1 MSLNDTP
8 RGERVCIGFFGKRNA
23 GKSSLVNSFTG
34 QKLSIVSDVKGT
46 TTDPVYK
53 AMELLPLGPVE
64 IVDTPGFDDEGELG
78 ELRIKKC
85 FEVMRKIDA
94 AIIVIDI
101 SENYDSRVDSIL
113 AGLKERSIPTII
125 ALNKADMSEA
135 SGSDVEKKLEE
146 LKAAGINN
154 SLLTMRVSALKGVGI
169 EELKSKTAE
178 ILNRGEIKDRELLPD
193 CVKPNDL
200 VVLVVP
206 IDSAAPKGR
215 LILPQQQVIRALLE
229 RGALSVVT
237 TVETLAL
244 TLDSLKTRP
253 KLVVTDS
260 QAFGE
265 VSKIIPEDILLT
277 GFSVL
282 FAKYKGDLEWQTEGA
297 STLDEIKTGDKIL
310 IAEGCTHHRQ
320 CGDIG
325 TVKLPN
331 WIRKYTNSEPEF
343 TFVSGGEFSSK
354 EDLASYKLVIH
365 CGGCMLN
372 PNEMKYRVNAS
383 KNEGVPITNYGIAI
397 AKMHGILDR
406 SLEVF
411 NK

>member
-34 QKLSIVSDVKGT
+34 QKLSIVSDIKGT

-94 AIIVIDI
+94 AIIVIDA
-101 SENYDSRVDSIL
+101 SEPYDSRVDEL
-113 AGLKERSIPTII
+113 LEGLGERGIPTII
-125 ALNKADMSEA
+125 ALNKADLEVNSEVEQRLIDMKG
-135 SGSDVEKKLEE
+135 SGK
-146 LKAAGINN
+146 NN
-154 SLLTMRVSALKGVGI
+154 SLLTMRVSALKGIGI
-169 EELKSKTAE
+169 QELKSKTAE
-178 ILNRGEIKDRELLPD
+178 ILNRGEIKDRNLLPD
-193 CVKPNDL
+193 CIGPSDV

-229 RGALSVVT
+229 RGAVSVVT
-237 TVETLAL
+237 TVETLAI
-244 TLDSLKTRP
+244 TLESLKTKP

-265 VSKIIPEDILLT
+265 VNKIVPSNILLT

-282 FAKYKGDLEWQTEGA
+282 FAKYKGDLEWQTEGVSA
-297 STLDEIKTGDKIL
+297 LDSVKTGDKIL

-331 WIRKYTNSEPEF
+331 WIRKYTGAEPEF
-343 TFVSGGEFSSK
+343 TFVSGGEFSSR
-354 EDLASYKLVIH
+354 EDLSSYKLVIH

-372 PNEMKYRVNAS
+372 PNEMKYRVNICKDS
-383 KNEGVPITNYGIAI
+383 GVPITNYGIAI

-411 NK
+411 DN